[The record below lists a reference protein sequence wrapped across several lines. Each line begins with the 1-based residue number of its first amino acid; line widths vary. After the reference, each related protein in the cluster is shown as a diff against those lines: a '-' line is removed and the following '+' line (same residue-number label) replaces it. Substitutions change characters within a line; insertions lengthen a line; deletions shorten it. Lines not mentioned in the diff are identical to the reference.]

1 MKMIVRAEDNI
12 RQLAEAQK
20 VTETKLPGLTGEGT
34 EPLDSPIRLKSQFRQ
49 PRMIV
54 RPAA

>member
-1 MKMIVRAEDNI
+1 MIVRAEDNI